1 MAQRRRKKR
10 TVQEFKPDKVQTNF
24 LDKLYLTKRQR
35 ATLLRW
41 FSYGAICLVLL
52 LIQDVIMSRVSIFG
66 TTTDLVVAAIFLIGI
81 YYGPETGGLFTLIAS
96 LLYLFAGSAP
106 GPYVIAIMI
115 FPVVG
120 LGAFRVAFLQR
131 GFSSTVL
138 CAGICVMVYEIA
150 VFGVGVFLGLTM
162 WSRFIYFVITGL
174 LTVAVMLPLYP
185 LVNAI
190 AKIGGEP
197 WKE

>member
-1 MAQRRRKKR
+1 MAQRRRKRKL
-10 TVQEFKPDKVQTNF
+10 QEFKPDKAQTNF

-41 FSYGAICLVLL
+41 FGLSAICLVLL
-52 LIQDVIMSRVSIFG
+52 LVQDVIMSRVSILG
-66 TTTDLVVAAIFLIGI
+66 ATTDLVVAAIFLIGI

-106 GPYVIAIMI
+106 GPYIIAIMI

-120 LGAFRVAFLQR
+120 LGVFRVAFLRR
-131 GFSSTVL
+131 GFGSTVL
-138 CAGICVMVYEIA
+138 CAGICVMVYELA
-150 VFGVGVFLGLTM
+150 VFGVGMFLGLTM
-162 WSRFIYFVITGL
+162 WSRCIYFVLTGL

-185 LVNAI
+185 IVNAI